1 MGEKGVKKRL
11 NKSTAKLYMIKM
23 EEINNQNNKIKEK
36 VSIRKC
42 PHCHQDVEVN
52 VGFSKKNIKNL
63 FRKPTIEECIV
74 LFIILV
80 AVISFLGYRINIEMY
95 ETYIEENCT
104 CSYDYN
110 QDHNQDKINKD
121 INFDFT
127 EFQDGNKK
135 ESEKGTG

>member
-1 MGEKGVKKRL
+1 
-11 NKSTAKLYMIKM
+11 MIKM